1 MSKIVITL
9 LIVGLVLYVGSTI
22 ALMTAVYSRTKNWNT
37 IYYLLKNDNS
47 LKPLKHLTNYEIAL
61 FRISQVCRWL
71 VAGWLLLIAL
81 VKLFLMLQQ

>member
-1 MSKIVITL
+1 MSNTVITL
-9 LIVGLVLYVGSTI
+9 LIVGLALYVGSTI

-37 IYYLLKNDNS
+37 LFSLAKNDNS
-47 LKPLKHLTNYEIAL
+47 LKPLKNLTSYEIAL